1 MADKHRP
8 RRGSM
13 AFSPRKRANRQ
24 HGRVK
29 SWPSTDLDEVRV
41 QGFAGWKAGMTHVLM
56 RDLNPYSPSAGV
68 EVRHAVTVVEVPP
81 IRVLAVR
88 GYHMTPYGLQ
98 TAGEAWADAE
108 DLDENIKG
116 LFPRFANRSKADSQ
130 MQDGI
135 KPAKRGGRQTMP
147 KNHDSETNFK
157 ALKDSVLEE
166 VRLLVATQPSLVS
179 GSPSKT
185 PEIMELGLTGS
196 DIEARLEWGKENLG
210 KEIIFDDVYSVGQ
223 DVDVIGITK
232 GKGFQGS
239 VKRWGVKL
247 LSHKNSKKR
256 RQAGNLGDFGTGYVR
271 STVPQAGQVGFHHR
285 TEYNKRI
292 LRIDD
297 SDNNNI
303 TPAGGFL
310 RYGEVKNQYVIIK
323 GSLPGPTKRLLRF
336 RDATRSKGDVEAEK
350 IEITHVSN
358 SSKQGV

>member
-29 SWPSTDLDEVRV
+29 SWPTTDSDEVRV

-56 RDLNPYSPSAGV
+56 RDLNPYSPSAGA
-68 EVRHAVTVVEVPP
+68 ELRTAVTVVEVPP

-98 TAGEAWADAE
+98 TAGESWADS
-108 DLDENIKG
+108 DSLDENVVG
-116 LFPRFANRSKADSQ
+116 LFPRLANRSKAESLPE
-130 MQDGI
+130 GY
-135 KPAKRGGRQTMP
+135 KPAKRAGRQPKP
-147 KNHDSETNFK
+147 KNHDTDANF
-157 ALKDSVLEE
+157 ASLKDMILEE
-166 VRLLVATQPSLVS
+166 VRILVATQPTMVS

-185 PEIMELGLTGS
+185 PEIMELGLTGG
-196 DIEARLEWGKENLG
+196 DISSQLDWAKERLGQ
-210 KEIIFDDVYSVGQ
+210 EIEFTDVYSEGQ
-223 DVDVIGITK
+223 DVDIIGITK

-247 LSHKNSKKR
+247 LSHKNSKRR

-285 TEYNKRI
+285 TEYNKRL
-292 LRIDD
+292 LRI
-297 SDNNNI
+297 STPNENEI

-310 RYGEVKNQYVIIK
+310 KYGEVNNQYVIVK
-323 GSLPGPTKRLLRF
+323 GSLPGPSKRLLRF
-336 RDATRSKGDVEAEK
+336 RDATRSHGEK
-350 IEITHVSN
+350 PPVEITYVST